1 LDIENLKENLYKIQ
15 KPPIS
20 GGFFMEHIVH
30 LQKLKLLHMLQIH
43 SYWAY
48 LVLVMIIVAF
58 ANAITGLLSK
68 RTFESKDLRLPLF
81 ALIVSHIQLII
92 GLGWYFMSP
101 WFKGLKENGMG
112 ETMGDATA
120 RMMTV
125 EHPLMMILAIVC
137 ITIGFSK
144 HKKKST
150 DTAKFKTITIFYGI
164 ALLLILARIPW
175 GQWFD

>member
-1 LDIENLKENLYKIQ
+1 
-15 KPPIS
+15 
-20 GGFFMEHIVH
+20 
-30 LQKLKLLHMLQIH
+30 MLQIH

-48 LVLVMIIVAF
+48 LVLIMLVIAF
-58 ANAITGLLSK
+58 VNALTGLLSK

-101 WFKGLKENGMG
+101 WFQALKANGMG
-112 ETMGDATA
+112 ETMGNSTA
-120 RMMTV
+120 RFMAV
-125 EHPLMMILAIVC
+125 EHPIMMILAIVL

-144 HKKKST
+144 HKKKTS

-175 GQWFD
+175 GQWLA